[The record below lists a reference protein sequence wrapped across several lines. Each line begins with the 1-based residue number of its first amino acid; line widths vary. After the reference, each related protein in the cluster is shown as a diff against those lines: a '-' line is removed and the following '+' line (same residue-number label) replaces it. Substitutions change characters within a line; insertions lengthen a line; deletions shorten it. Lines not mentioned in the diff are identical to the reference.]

1 MGVDMTIPKAEQD
14 KIVRALREQVRVASG
29 LNFDRS
35 WTSYNRDGKGG
46 VSPASKALQSISFPS
61 Y

>member
-14 KIVRALREQVRVASG
+14 KIIRALQEQVRVASR

-35 WTSYNRDGKGG
+35 WISYNRDEKGG